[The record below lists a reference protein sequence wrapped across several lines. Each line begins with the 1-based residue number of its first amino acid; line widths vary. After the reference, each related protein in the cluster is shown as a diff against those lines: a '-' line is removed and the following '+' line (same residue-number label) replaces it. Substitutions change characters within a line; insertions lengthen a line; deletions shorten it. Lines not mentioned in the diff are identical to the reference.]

1 MVLLGALHFPE
12 SPENSSLVEDSLLQ
26 QVAEGNQEA
35 FQQLYQH
42 TDRAVYGFILSVV
55 KTFICLPPIHFISCL
70 YSTKILGI
78 LQPFYSKFTKYSLQ
92 SND

>member
-42 TDRAVYGFILSVV
+42 TDRAV
-55 KTFICLPPIHFISCL
+55 
-70 YSTKILGI
+70 
-78 LQPFYSKFTKYSLQ
+78 
-92 SND
+92 

>member
-35 FQQLYQH
+35 WEDMITADPWEGMH
-42 TDRAVYGFILSVV
+42 R
-55 KTFICLPPIHFISCL
+55 
-70 YSTKILGI
+70 
-78 LQPFYSKFTKYSLQ
+78 
-92 SND
+92 